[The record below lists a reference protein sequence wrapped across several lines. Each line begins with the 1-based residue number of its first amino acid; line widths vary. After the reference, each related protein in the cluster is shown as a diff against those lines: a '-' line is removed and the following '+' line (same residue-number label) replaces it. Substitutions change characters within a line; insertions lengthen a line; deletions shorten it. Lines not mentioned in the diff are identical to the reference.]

1 MQVGHDAVQPLAQLA
16 AAWVQAHTTLATL
29 HARAAVLNTC
39 TAEQWLADSDSVTPQ
54 AFMTLLRVLLFRGEQ
69 LPAHSSSGNSS
80 SSGSSDIYSVMA
92 ACFTQLLQREAT
104 TTVATAAAVSSPD
117 SDTTASSSLAAY
129 VTAACLDDL
138 IAAGNESYLAGV
150 CWGARDLRMPD
161 WDALHKP
168 NVELARW

>member
-1 MQVGHDAVQPLAQLA
+1 MQMGHDAIQPVAQLA
-16 AAWVQAHTTLATL
+16 AAWVQAHTTLAIL
-29 HARAAVLNTC
+29 HARAAVLNTV
-39 TAEQWLADSDSVTPQ
+39 TAKQWPADNDCITPQ

-69 LPAHSSSGNSS
+69 LVAHSSSS
-80 SSGSSDIYSVMA
+80 SSGDIYTVMA

-104 TTVATAAAVSSPD
+104 TTVATAVAAVSSLD

-129 VTAACLDDL
+129 ITAACLDDL
-138 IAAGNESYLAGV
+138 TAAGNESYLAGV
-150 CWGARDLRMPD
+150 CWGARDVRMPD